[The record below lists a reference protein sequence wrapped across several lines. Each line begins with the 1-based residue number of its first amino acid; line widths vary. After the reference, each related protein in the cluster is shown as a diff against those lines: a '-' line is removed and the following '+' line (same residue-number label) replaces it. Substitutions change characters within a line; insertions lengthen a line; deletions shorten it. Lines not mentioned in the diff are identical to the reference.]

1 MKTMKKILTVC
12 ALCAGAAVLA
22 TSCSKKIEGNEKSHP
37 TYIKAKADAAA
48 GKYKDAADGLNDL
61 LARAPRS
68 ALLHMELAKLYGD
81 HIADYYSAI
90 YHYQQY
96 IKLAKLN
103 DDDKRNYRAYQNSC
117 KRQAALQILEED
129 PTLAEGLVKP
139 AAPDGAMV
147 NRLSMLEQHN
157 AALLRRAR
165 GTDEKIKALE
175 AQLAAAKTAAPVA
188 RSSASAASA
197 GTSAPAAAA
206 PAAAS
211 GARTYMVQPGDNLG
225 KITRQM
231 YGSNTASYRKI
242 IMDANGMT
250 SPDRLSAG
258 KELKIPA
265 LPNM

>member
-103 DDDKRNYRAYQNSC
+103 DDDKRNYRAYQNAC
-117 KRQAALQILEED
+117 KRQAAEQMLEED

-139 AAPDGAMV
+139 AAPDSATI

-157 AALLRRAR
+157 AALLKRAR
-165 GTDEKIKALE
+165 ENDEKIKSLE
-175 AQLAAAKTAAPVA
+175 AQVAAAKTSSAAA
-188 RSSASAASA
+188 SRSSAPAASGRTSASAAV
-197 GTSAPAAAA
+197 
-206 PAAAS
+206 S

-225 KITRQM
+225 KITRKM
-231 YGSNTASYRKI
+231 YGSNTAAYRKI
-242 IMDANGMT
+242 IMEANGMT